1 MPSTQAPFGQ
11 DTVRREME
19 AAVVAAG
26 LPGGETEAGYPKP
39 RHQAGAAAT
48 EKARKVAA
56 LAARLSPCVVTWS
69 SDDAT
74 GASEATAAKARRQFA
89 AMLAD
94 LGAHGWKETTPTE
107 DVPTKNGGVYV
118 MATYKKRGWI
128 LNARHSSMG
137 PWVESTGMA
146 TKASCFDSLTDEET
160 SVLEDVD

>member
-1 MPSTQAPFGQ
+1 M
-11 DTVRREME
+11 RLEME

-26 LPGGETEAGYPKP
+26 LPEEQAEAGFPKP
-39 RHQAGAAAT
+39 RHSAGAAAT
-48 EKARKVAA
+48 ERERKVAA

-74 GASEATAAKARRQFA
+74 GASEATAAKARRQFS

-107 DVPTKNGGVYV
+107 DVPTENGGVYV

-128 LNARHSSMG
+128 LNARHSSMH
-137 PWVESTGMA
+137 PWVESTVMA
-146 TKASCFDSLTDEET
+146 TKESCFDSLTDEET
-160 SVLEDVD
+160 GILEDVD